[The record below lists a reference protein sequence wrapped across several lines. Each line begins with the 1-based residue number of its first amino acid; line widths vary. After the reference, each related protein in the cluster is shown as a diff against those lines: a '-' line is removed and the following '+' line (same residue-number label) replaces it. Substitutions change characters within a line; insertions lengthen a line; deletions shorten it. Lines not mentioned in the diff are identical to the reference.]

1 MGGGGLRGGGWGV
14 GGRGWGGGGGWGWG
28 WGWGRTAGVLRKEK
42 NSLSPLWVGIFGYRK
57 YLILTGMGQE
67 EGQLNIYLVIVIA

>member
-1 MGGGGLRGGGWGV
+1 MGGGGLRGGGGGV
-14 GGRGWGGGGGWGWG
+14 GGRGGGVVG
-28 WGWGRTAGVLRKEK
+28 GRTAGVLRKEK

-67 EGQLNIYLVIVIA
+67 EGQLNI